1 MFFLN
6 LLFGLTQTRAKR
18 DSLLVASH
26 VQWAV
31 SAGMR
36 IHGTESQKEILSCKK
51 FGWEKKCN
59 INKFSHHW
67 KENLSITRGWGIR
80 TLPFSRVLD
89 LYTATVI
96 FQVQALFNSE

>member
-36 IHGTESQKEILSCKK
+36 IHGIESEKEMLSCKK
-51 FGWEKKCN
+51 FGWEKKSVTVT
-59 INKFSHHW
+59 KFPII
-67 KENLSITRGWGIR
+67 KKR
-80 TLPFSRVLD
+80 TL
-89 LYTATVI
+89 A
-96 FQVQALFNSE
+96 